1 MAHAPHENFPVAS
14 RILPSRY
21 RRHLRAVY
29 GYARLVDN
37 LGDEYP
43 GDRSKALNWLEKEL
57 DALFAGT
64 PSHPILQ
71 ELIPTVSQF
80 RLSRTP
86 FDKLLAANRMDQS
99 RHSYANWNELMEYC
113 ELSANPVGHLVLAIF
128 EADTPNRLAA
138 SDSVCSGLQVLEH
151 CQDVGEDAR
160 AGRVYLPADDL
171 ARFGCTPADLT
182 AAGTTPGLRQVVECQ
197 ILRAADMVEKGRWLV
212 HSLRGHARVAVAGY
226 VAGGLAGCETLKACD
241 YDVLGGA
248 RQAGT
253 MRLLR
258 RYLPLY
264 LGSVFRRG
272 GNGRN

>member
-1 MAHAPHENFPVAS
+1 MARASHENFPVAL
-14 RILPSRY
+14 RILPHRY

-43 GDRSKALNWLEKEL
+43 GDRSKALDWLERQL
-57 DALFAGT
+57 DALFTGT
-64 PSHPILQ
+64 PSHPVFQAL
-71 ELIPTVSQF
+71 LSTVAHF

-86 FDKLLAANRMDQS
+86 FDKLLAANRLDQRRPS
-99 RHSYANWNELMEYC
+99 CANWNELMEYC

-128 EADTPNRLAA
+128 EAATPDRLAA

-171 ARFGCTPADLT
+171 ARFGCVPGDLT
-182 AAGTTPGLRQVVECQ
+182 APTATPQLRRVVERQ
-197 ILRAADMVEKGRWLV
+197 ALRAAAMVEEGRWLV
-212 HSLRGHARVAVAGY
+212 RSLRGYARVAVSGY
-226 VAGGLAGCETLKACD
+226 VAGGLSGLDALKACE

-248 RQAGT
+248 RQAGAV
-253 MRLLR
+253 RLLR
-258 RYLPLY
+258 RYIPLY
-264 LGSVFRRG
+264 LGSVLRRG
-272 GNGRN
+272 AGGRH